1 MIEGDLGRAGG
12 ARIDGT
18 KGSLAFGEG
27 EPCQET
33 EVVKQGMTATYF
45 CPHCGSNQPSYEYWE
60 RGELKARC
68 LTCGYP
74 IVEAAIGM
82 TSPPSVRSKV
92 LCIDDD
98 KLLLGLFTMLLKDTD
113 FEALTAPD
121 GPSGIAAAKRERPA
135 LILLD
140 VMMPEMD
147 GFEVCRQIR
156 ADPDLTGTPIIIVTA
171 MADPKLNVKGFQAGA
186 TLAMQKPFE
195 PQKLLNTIKT
205 ALALKASRPER

>member
-1 MIEGDLGRAGG
+1 MRG
-12 ARIDGT
+12 ARGPIRRMGVRSWAFFT
-18 KGSLAFGEG
+18 SLLW
-27 EPCQET
+27 P
-33 EVVKQGMTATYF
+33 GMTATYF

-60 RGELKARC
+60 RGDLKARC

-74 IVEAAIGM
+74 INEAAIGSA
-82 TSPPSVRSKV
+82 SPPTARSKI

-121 GPSGIAAAKRERPA
+121 GPSGIATAKRERPA

-140 VMMPEMD
+140 VMMPGMD
-147 GFEVCRQIR
+147 GFEVCRQLR
-156 ADPDLTGTPIIIVTA
+156 ADSDLKDTPIIIVTA
-171 MADPKLNVKGFQAGA
+171 IADPKLNVKGFQAGA

-195 PQKLLNTIKT
+195 PQKLLSTVKT
-205 ALALKASRPER
+205 ALALKANRPAN